1 MSSSRLFYGTTAFL
15 SAFLLFL
22 VEPMAAKR
30 LLPTLGGSSAVWL
43 TCLVFFQT
51 TLLLGYLYAHWLN
64 RSPFTRS
71 RQSLHVALLVAA
83 AATLAV
89 PTFLKS
95 INGTTHPVTTIFTTL
110 ATTIGMPFLLLAS
123 TSPLLQVWLARRE
136 EGPVW
141 YRLFAL
147 SNVGSLLALLAYP
160 TLIEPH
166 FTLKLQSSLW
176 AVGFLVY
183 AVLCALLARRAYSNA
198 LPLPQTESDI
208 APTRHAVKWLWF
220 LLPMVAAMQLI
231 AVTSHLTVNIA
242 AIPLLWILPLT
253 AYLLTFILAFEFP
266 TLYRRGVVIR
276 LLVLMLASLGY
287 ALSKAETSFP
297 IALNISFFLVE
308 CFLACLFCHAESYAL
323 RPRRRA
329 ETTFFYLLIAAGGAA
344 GTFFIGI
351 ASPVLFSANYDLA
364 IAFLLTAVLA
374 LWVTWRDGWPQRL
387 LWSTASV
394 LLLGLF
400 VMLHNGYKHEAI
412 FLARN
417 FYGSLRV
424 KQTSTPAQDAP
435 VRMLLNGTIQHGTQ
449 LFASGKAKIPTT
461 YYAPDSGIGLA
472 LLYCCEGR
480 KRNVGVIGLGAG
492 TLAAYGTSGDRIRFY
507 EINPLVLPIAQNLF
521 TYLRDSAAQIT
532 FADGDARTSL
542 AHEPAQNFDVLV
554 VDAFSGDA
562 IPLHLLTTEAI
573 ALYRR
578 HLAPGGILAFHV
590 SNQYLDLAPEIA
602 QLASS
607 ANMTARV
614 VDSPLNESSGAYR
627 STWVLVSNN
636 TAFFDRP
643 DIAAVALP
651 VDPIPG
657 LRTWTDDYSS
667 LLPILR
673 LSHH

>member
-1 MSSSRLFYGTTAFL
+1 MSSSRLLYGTTAFL

-30 LLPTLGGSSAVWL
+30 LLPMLGGSSAVWL

-64 RSPFTRS
+64 RSAFTRA
-71 RQSLHVALLVAA
+71 RQSLHIAFLVLAA
-83 AATLAV
+83 VTLAPPV
-89 PTFLKS
+89 LLKS

-110 ATTIGMPFLLLAS
+110 TTTIGLPFLLLAS

-136 EGPVW
+136 GGTVW

-160 TLIEPH
+160 TLVEPH
-166 FTLKLQSSLW
+166 LTLKLQRSLW
-176 AVGFLVY
+176 AMGFLVY
-183 AVLCALLARRAYSNA
+183 AILCAILARRAHTNA
-198 LPLPQTESDI
+198 QPSPQTESTA
-208 APTRHAVKWLWF
+208 APTSHAVKWLWF
-220 LLPMVAAMQLI
+220 LLPMVAAMQLS

-266 TLYRRGVVIR
+266 TLYRRAIVVR

-297 IALNISFFLVE
+297 IGLNITFFLIE
-308 CFLACLFCHAESYAL
+308 CFLACLFCHAEAYAL
-323 RPRRRA
+323 RPQRTS
-329 ETTFFYLLIAAGGAA
+329 ETTLFYLLIAAGGAA

-351 ASPVLFSANYDLA
+351 ASPLLFSANYDLA

-394 LLLGLF
+394 LLLGLL

-424 KQTSTPAQDAP
+424 KQTSTPAQSAP

-449 LFASGKAKIPTT
+449 LFAPGKAKIPTT
-461 YYAPDSGIGLA
+461 YYGPDSGIGLA
-472 LLYCCEGR
+472 LLHCCEGR
-480 KRNVGVIGLGAG
+480 HRNIGVVGLGAG
-492 TLAAYGTSGDRIRFY
+492 TLAAYGALGDRIRFY
-507 EINPLVLPIAQNLF
+507 EINPLVQPIAQNLF
-521 TYLRDSAAQIT
+521 TYLRDSEARIT

-542 AHEPAQNFDVLV
+542 ILEPAQNFDVLV

-562 IPLHLLTTEAI
+562 IPLHLLTTEAL

-578 HLAPGGILAFHV
+578 HLTPSGILAFHV

-602 QLASS
+602 QLATS
-607 ANMTARV
+607 ADMTARV
-614 VDSPLNESSGAYR
+614 VDSPASESRGAYR

-673 LSHH
+673 LSHR

>member
-266 TLYRRGVVIR
+266 TLYRRGIVLR

-287 ALSKAETSFP
+287 ALSKADTSFP
-297 IALNISFFLVE
+297 IAINILFFLIE
-308 CFLACLFCHAESYAL
+308 CLDRKS
-323 RPRRRA
+323 
-329 ETTFFYLLIAAGGAA
+329 T
-344 GTFFIGI
+344 
-351 ASPVLFSANYDLA
+351 
-364 IAFLLTAVLA
+364 
-374 LWVTWRDGWPQRL
+374 RL
-387 LWSTASV
+387 NSS
-394 LLLGLF
+394 
-400 VMLHNGYKHEAI
+400 H
-412 FLARN
+412 
-417 FYGSLRV
+417 
-424 KQTSTPAQDAP
+424 
-435 VRMLLNGTIQHGTQ
+435 
-449 LFASGKAKIPTT
+449 
-461 YYAPDSGIGLA
+461 
-472 LLYCCEGR
+472 
-480 KRNVGVIGLGAG
+480 
-492 TLAAYGTSGDRIRFY
+492 RIRSRM
-507 EINPLVLPIAQNLF
+507 P
-521 TYLRDSAAQIT
+521 
-532 FADGDARTSL
+532 
-542 AHEPAQNFDVLV
+542 
-554 VDAFSGDA
+554 
-562 IPLHLLTTEAI
+562 
-573 ALYRR
+573 
-578 HLAPGGILAFHV
+578 
-590 SNQYLDLAPEIA
+590 
-602 QLASS
+602 SS
-607 ANMTARV
+607 A
-614 VDSPLNESSGAYR
+614 
-627 STWVLVSNN
+627 
-636 TAFFDRP
+636 
-643 DIAAVALP
+643 
-651 VDPIPG
+651 
-657 LRTWTDDYSS
+657 
-667 LLPILR
+667 
-673 LSHH
+673 